1 MQYEWYQAC
10 QCVCVECAIV
20 LDSARGG
27 GSGHM
32 RLYEATKSNHTPSCS
47 QNLDSISASN

>member
-10 QCVCVECAIV
+10 QCYVCVECGIV
-20 LDSARGG
+20 LNTAHEVARGG

-32 RLYEATKSNHTPSCS
+32 RLHEEEGLVT
-47 QNLDSISASN
+47 